1 MELQLERLAGLMRW
15 VDEECGVVPNNA
27 LVLTPNDVLVKNTAF
42 TGMRYYPNMFFPC
55 RRMVAESL

>member
-42 TGMRYYPNMFFPC
+42 TGMCYYPNMLFA
-55 RRMVAESL
+55 V